1 MSSMLTVTLLGATS
15 TVAITLVVISVLAW
29 RRNKSQGMLFVA
41 CAFSLIALRV
51 LLLFFAS
58 WSQSLQATLLDWRLA
73 LLELIA
79 LMLLAAT
86 LARR

>member
-15 TVAITLVVISVLAW
+15 TVAFTLVIISVLAW
-29 RRNKSQGMLFVA
+29 RRSRSQGMLFVA
-41 CAFSLIALRV
+41 CAFSLIALRT
-51 LLLFFAS
+51 LLLFLAS